1 MSQST
6 FATPEPEVRPS
17 DRRESE
23 NDTPR
28 APVPL
33 PVHRP
38 ADDSVTSSDTGPL
51 RRKVGDAVTVGDPDH
66 RQRLTTNVTFG
77 LSGRSA
83 EHIRTAIA
91 QGYRTFDGADTYGDT
106 ITLLAAEIDR
116 AVGGGSGLTRDDF
129 DIVYKVLGTEPDQ
142 VGVHVTKVAKLF
154 GGRVD
159 HLLIH
164 QTTDA
169 RRAGD
174 YLPHLLELRRTGV
187 ATHLGAGDVTAGN
200 VAGFEHLDCFEVSAD
215 ALLLAAGSDPLAA
228 ELKRIGKP
236 VLVYNLMHAAQS
248 LYADVAQ
255 PALTAEHLAALLAL
269 IKQRVPTAE
278 PIVSSSDPRRSELN
292 LGINDPDRD
301 DDFDVLGDVSG
312 RVDRRLKQLAQ
323 FSEIAQMPDDV
334 KRRVKEL
341 LAKHSDTDW
350 YESADGIAGEL
361 AAALKTFSDTELDVS
376 YRNPE
381 GKNQVHTLRV
391 WITMLHATQNCDVA
405 PAHECLTNVMWS

>member
-6 FATPEPEVRPS
+6 FATPEPEVRQS
-17 DRRESE
+17 DRRESVS
-23 NDTPR
+23 DTPR

-38 ADDSVTSSDTGPL
+38 VDDSATSSDTDPL
-51 RRKVGDAVTVGDPDH
+51 RRKVGDTRTVGH
-66 RQRLTTNVTFG
+66 GKHAQRLTTNVTFG

-91 QGYRTFDGADTYGDT
+91 QGYRTFDGADTYGET
-106 ITLLAAEIDR
+106 VTLLAAEIDR
-116 AVGGGSGLTRDDF
+116 AVRSGSGLTRDDF

-142 VGVHVTKVAKLF
+142 VGRHVTEVAALF
-154 GGRVD
+154 GGRVE

-169 RRAGD
+169 RRAGA

-215 ALLLAAGSDPLAA
+215 ALLFDSGADALAA

-248 LYADVAQ
+248 LYADAAQ

-269 IKQRVPTAE
+269 IKQRVPTGE
-278 PIVSSSDPRRSELN
+278 PIVSSSDPQRSELN

-301 DDFDVLGDVSG
+301 DDYEVLGDVSG
-312 RVDRRLKQLAQ
+312 RIDRRLKQLAQ
-323 FSEIAQMPDDV
+323 CSEIAQMPVDV
-334 KRRVKEL
+334 KRRVTEL

-350 YESADGIAGEL
+350 YRSADGIAGEL
-361 AAALKTFSDTELDVS
+361 AAALETFTATELDVS
-376 YRNPE
+376 YRSPE
-381 GKNQVHTLRV
+381 GKKQVHTLRV

-405 PAHECLTNVMWS
+405 PAHECLTSVMWS